1 MKEKIFNNF
10 SLKILSVLCAIVLW
24 AVIVNI
30 YDPTTSVTISN
41 VNVELINAQSL
52 TDKDYTYEVVDGS
65 KISVYL
71 SGPKSVITDI
81 KSSDIV
87 ATADLS
93 KISAFADYV
102 DIDVKVVKDGK
113 EVTGIEV
120 TPRTT
125 AVKLDIENRLTKEYT
140 IETDTEGMPADG
152 YVLTSVSV
160 TPTTVKVTGPSS
172 IVENIDNTAVIL
184 NGILIFEITLIPYFT
199 LWLTQDAYSI
209 ASETTFGLLFIAIN
223 ITYNMAVKAVHK
235 SDPYND
241 KLIKADYDN
250 LYALIPL
257 AVILIGFGLS
267 YSVFIPGIYISCLIA
282 VIMWIVIARIHR
294 KGVENGKWKI

>member
-1 MKEKIFNNF
+1 METARFETF
-10 SLKILSVLCAIVLW
+10 AD
-24 AVIVNI
+24 AVIAIAMTVLVLKLPQPESATIGAFWTLKTYYIAYFISFLTLFNI
-30 YDPTTSVTISN
+30 WY
-41 VNVELINAQSL
+41 
-52 TDKDYTYEVVDGS
+52 
-65 KISVYL
+65 
-71 SGPKSVITDI
+71 
-81 KSSDIV
+81 SSHN
-87 ATADLS
+87 L
-93 KISAFADYV
+93 FQ
-102 DIDVKVVKDGK
+102 
-113 EVTGIEV
+113 
-120 TPRTT
+120 
-125 AVKLDIENRLTKEYT
+125 
-140 IETDTEGMPADG
+140 
-152 YVLTSVSV
+152 
-160 TPTTVKVTGPSS
+160 

-235 SDPYND
+235 RDPYND

>member
-1 MKEKIFNNF
+1 METARFETF
-10 SLKILSVLCAIVLW
+10 AD
-24 AVIVNI
+24 AVIAIAMTVLVLKLPQPESAAIGAFWTLKTYYIAYFISFLTLFNI
-30 YDPTTSVTISN
+30 WY
-41 VNVELINAQSL
+41 
-52 TDKDYTYEVVDGS
+52 
-65 KISVYL
+65 
-71 SGPKSVITDI
+71 
-81 KSSDIV
+81 SSHN
-87 ATADLS
+87 L
-93 KISAFADYV
+93 FQ
-102 DIDVKVVKDGK
+102 
-113 EVTGIEV
+113 
-120 TPRTT
+120 
-125 AVKLDIENRLTKEYT
+125 
-140 IETDTEGMPADG
+140 
-152 YVLTSVSV
+152 
-160 TPTTVKVTGPSS
+160 